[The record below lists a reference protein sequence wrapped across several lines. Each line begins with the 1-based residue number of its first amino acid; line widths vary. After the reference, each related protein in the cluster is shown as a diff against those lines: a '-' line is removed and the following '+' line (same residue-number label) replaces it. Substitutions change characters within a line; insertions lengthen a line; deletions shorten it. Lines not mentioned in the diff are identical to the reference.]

1 MQHQEAS
8 RILNYTVSYLSLE
21 MEDIKFFKNVS
32 GSNAISF
39 LEAISPNTSYFLY
52 LYKEVG
58 RKYEWTDWLRSEKS
72 KLESFLTDNNVILYS
87 LIFQGMPKGFF
98 VLDYRQL
105 PISDL
110 AYFGLFDDITGQGIG
125 KLMMNTVFE
134 VVIEQG
140 DVKTLTVNTNTL
152 DHKSALPL
160 YQKAGFSIYKTEDHE
175 RGAWSQLENEEY
187 L

>member
-8 RILNYTVSYLSLE
+8 RILNYTVSFLSLE
-21 MEDIKFFKNVS
+21 IKDIKYFKNVL
-32 GSNAISF
+32 GNHAISF
-39 LEAISPNTSYFLY
+39 LKAISPNTSYFLY

-58 RKYEWTDWLRSEKS
+58 QKYEWTDWLRSERGE
-72 KLESFLTDNNVILYS
+72 LESFLTDNNVILYS
-87 LIFQGMPKGFF
+87 LIFQGVPKGFF

-105 PISDL
+105 PICDL

-125 KLMMNTVFE
+125 KLMMNRVFE
-134 VVIEQG
+134 AVIEKG
-140 DVKTLTVNTNTL
+140 YVKTLTVNTNTL

-175 RGAWSQLENEEY
+175 RSTWSQLENEEY

>member
-8 RILNYTVSYLSLE
+8 IILNYTVSYLSLE
-21 MEDIKFFKNVS
+21 MEDLKFFKNVS
-32 GSNAISF
+32 SNPAISF
-39 LEAISPNTSYFLY
+39 LKAISPDTSYFLY

-58 RKYEWTDWLRSEKS
+58 RKYEWTDWLRSERD
-72 KLESFLTDNNVILYS
+72 KLESFLTDTNVILYS
-87 LIFQGMPKGFF
+87 LIFKGVPKGFF
-98 VLDYRQL
+98 VLDYRQP
-105 PISDL
+105 PICDL

-134 VVIEQG
+134 SVIEQG

-175 RGAWSQLENEEY
+175 RSAWSQFENKEY

>member
-1 MQHQEAS
+1 M
-8 RILNYTVSYLSLE
+8 
-21 MEDIKFFKNVS
+21 
-32 GSNAISF
+32 
-39 LEAISPNTSYFLY
+39 
-52 LYKEVG
+52 
-58 RKYEWTDWLRSEKS
+58 RSERGE
-72 KLESFLTDNNVILYS
+72 LESFLTDNNVILYS
-87 LIFQGMPKGFF
+87 LIFQGVPKGFF

-105 PISDL
+105 PICDL

-134 VVIEQG
+134 AVIEQG

-175 RGAWSQLENEEY
+175 RSAWSQFENKEY

>member
-8 RILNYTVSYLSLE
+8 IILNYTVSYLSLE
-21 MEDIKFFKNVS
+21 IEDIEFFKDVS
-32 GSNAISF
+32 GNHAISF
-39 LEAISPNTSYFLY
+39 LKAISPNTSYFLY

-58 RKYEWTDWLRSEKS
+58 QKYEWTDWLRSEKS

-98 VLDYRQL
+98 VLDYRQP
-105 PISDL
+105 PICDL

-134 VVIEQG
+134 AVIEQG

-175 RGAWSQLENEEY
+175 RSAWSQFENKEY

>member
-1 MQHQEAS
+1 MQYQEAS
-8 RILNYTVSYLSLE
+8 KILNYTVSYLSLE

-32 GSNAISF
+32 SNHAISF
-39 LEAISPNTSYFLY
+39 LKTISPDTSYFLY

-72 KLESFLTDNNVILYS
+72 KLESFLTDDNVILYS
-87 LIFQGMPKGFF
+87 LILRGVPKGFF
-98 VLDYRQL
+98 VLDYRLL
-105 PISDL
+105 PVCDL
-110 AYFGLFDDITGQGIG
+110 AYFGLFDDVTGKGLG
-125 KLMMNTVFE
+125 KFMMNRVFE
-134 VVIEQG
+134 EVVERG

-160 YQKAGFSIYKTEDHE
+160 YQKAGFNIYKTEIHK
-175 RGAWSQLENEEY
+175 RSASSQLENKEY

>member
-1 MQHQEAS
+1 MEHKKA
-8 RILNYTVSYLSLE
+8 RRVLNYTVSYLSLE
-21 MEDIKFFKNVS
+21 IENAKLFKNVP
-32 GSNAISF
+32 SNKFISF
-39 LEAISPNTSYFLY
+39 LKAQSPNTSYFLY

-58 RKYEWTDWLRSEKS
+58 QKYEWTDWLRSERGE
-72 KLESFLTDNNVILYS
+72 LESFLTDNNVILYS

-105 PISDL
+105 PICDL

-134 VVIEQG
+134 AVIEQG

-175 RGAWSQLENEEY
+175 RSAWSQFENKEY

>member
-8 RILNYTVSYLSLE
+8 RILNYTVSFLSLE
-21 MEDIKFFKNVS
+21 IKDIKYLKNVLD
-32 GSNAISF
+32 NHAISF
-39 LEAISPNTSYFLY
+39 LKAISPNTSYFLY

-58 RKYEWTDWLRSEKS
+58 RKYEWTDWLQSERGE
-72 KLESFLTDNNVILYS
+72 LESFLTDNNVILYS
-87 LIFQGMPKGFF
+87 LIFQGVPKGFF
-98 VLDYRQL
+98 VLDYRES
-105 PISDL
+105 PICDL

-134 VVIEQG
+134 AVIEQG
-140 DVKTLTVNTNTL
+140 DIKTLTVNTNTL

-175 RGAWSQLENEEY
+175 RSAWTQFENKEY